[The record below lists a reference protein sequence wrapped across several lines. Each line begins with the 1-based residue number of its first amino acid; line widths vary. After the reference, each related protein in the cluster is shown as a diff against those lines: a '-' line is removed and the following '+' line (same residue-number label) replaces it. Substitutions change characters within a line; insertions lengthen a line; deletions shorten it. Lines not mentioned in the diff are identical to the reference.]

1 MREVLYPAASL
12 NKLLVPLF
20 RFFEAGS
27 LHEVRYIFE
36 QSISTNLPSM
46 QPYGNK

>member
-20 RFFEAGS
+20 RFEAGS
-27 LHEVRYIFE
+27 FHEVKYIFE
-36 QSISTNLPSM
+36 QSISTDLPSM